1 VDGAVGH
8 FVRDARDVDVCQMAD
23 CAGAQAEGAK
33 SFGTME
39 LKMARFLRHI
49 DASLNTVTIRR
60 GTREKWG
67 GETDNDT
74 MVSKGGN

>member
-8 FVRDARDVDVCQMAD
+8 FVRDARDVVICQTAD

-33 SFGTME
+33 SLGTRS
-39 LKMARFLRHI
+39 LKMAHFLRHI

-60 GTREKWG
+60 GTRDK
-67 GETDNDT
+67 
-74 MVSKGGN
+74 